1 MGLLALFAGF
11 TCYALCTI
19 WASGHSFTAVIG
31 CVDGLKKQ
39 FTCDKYPSVQGLSN
53 IVWAYAKLGAL
64 PNARPGSDESS
75 GLEGRAK
82 GNVGGLLDAL
92 AVEAVGQLM
101 DARCS
106 HKFIPQNLS
115 NMVYGYALA
124 HMPHV
129 T

>member
-1 MGLLALFAGF
+1 VVLPLGTHSQLSLA
-11 TCYALCTI
+11 
-19 WASGHSFTAVIG
+19 S
-31 CVDGLKKQ
+31 VDGLWKQ
-39 FTCDKYPSVQGLSN
+39 CTCGCNQESSVQGLSN

-82 GNVGGLLDAL
+82 GNVGSLLDAL
-92 AVEAVGQLM
+92 AVEAFGQLM

-124 HMPHV
+124 DMSHV

>member
-1 MGLLALFAGF
+1 M
-11 TCYALCTI
+11 
-19 WASGHSFTAVIG
+19 
-31 CVDGLKKQ
+31 
-39 FTCDKYPSVQGLSN
+39 QGLSN

-75 GLEGRAK
+75 GLESRATD
-82 GNVGGLLDAL
+82 NVRGLLDAL
-92 AVEAVGQLM
+92 AVEAVSQLM

-124 HMPHV
+124 YMPYV
-129 T
+129 S